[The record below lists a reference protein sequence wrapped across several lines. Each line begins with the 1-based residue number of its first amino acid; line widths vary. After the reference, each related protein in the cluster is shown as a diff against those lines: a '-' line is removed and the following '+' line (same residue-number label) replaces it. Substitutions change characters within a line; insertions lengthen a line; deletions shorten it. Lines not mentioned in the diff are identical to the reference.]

1 MNDVAA
7 NFVGSIP
14 EHYDRE
20 LGPRLF
26 FGYAND
32 LAARVSALNPKSVL
46 ELAAGTG
53 ILSRKLRDALPDSC
67 KILATDLN
75 PPMLETAK
83 NKFGAEE
90 CIDFKQADASQ
101 LSFGDSSFD
110 ALVCQFGVM
119 FFPDKKLSY
128 REALR
133 VLKPQG
139 RYIFNVWSTWES
151 NPFAQIADEVV
162 ASIFPDNPPGFYKV
176 PFGYHDT
183 DLICAELSDAGF
195 RNIKTETLA
204 LTSDI
209 PNAASFARGLVFGNP
224 LMEEIRTRGGDP
236 EIVCSAVEVAI
247 SRKLGSSMPLQAVII
262 EAS

>member
-26 FGYAND
+26 FGYANG

-67 KILATDLN
+67 KVLATDLN
-75 PPMLETAK
+75 APMLETAK
-83 NKFGAEE
+83 NKFDAEE
-90 CIDFKQADASQ
+90 NIDFEQA
-101 LSFGDSSFD
+101 
-110 ALVCQFGVM
+110 
-119 FFPDKKLSY
+119 
-128 REALR
+128 
-133 VLKPQG
+133 
-139 RYIFNVWSTWES
+139 
-151 NPFAQIADEVV
+151 
-162 ASIFPDNPPGFYKV
+162 
-176 PFGYHDT
+176 
-183 DLICAELSDAGF
+183 
-195 RNIKTETLA
+195 
-204 LTSDI
+204 
-209 PNAASFARGLVFGNP
+209 NAANFARGLVFGNP
-224 LMEEIRTRGGDP
+224 LLEEIRTRGGDP